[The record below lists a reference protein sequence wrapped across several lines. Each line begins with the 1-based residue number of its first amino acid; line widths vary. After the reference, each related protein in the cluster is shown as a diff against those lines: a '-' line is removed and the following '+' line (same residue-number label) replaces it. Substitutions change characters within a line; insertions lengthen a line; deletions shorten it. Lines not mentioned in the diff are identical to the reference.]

1 MQQSDFPLLEDPM
14 LAETPLGP
22 FCQSCSM
29 PLRRPDDFGTD
40 EAGYR
45 INDYCRHCFVNGAFT
60 EPAITMEQMLER
72 CVTIMAEQ
80 HIMTAAQGR
89 TLMGVTLPRLKRW
102 QAAAWAIPGR

>member
-1 MQQSDFPLLEDPM
+1 MSVQK
-14 LAETPLGP
+14 PLGP

-45 INDYCRHCFVNGAFT
+45 VNDYCRHCFVKGAFT

-72 CVTIMAEQ
+72 CVTVMADQKIMP
-80 HIMTAAQGR
+80 AAQGR
-89 TLMGVTLPRLKRW
+89 SLMAETLPRLKRW
-102 QAAAWAIPGR
+102 KQPRGQSRAITA